1 MLAFVRIFLSDI
13 GCSQQHKLP
22 QEERVNKSELIDA
35 IAEHSGLTKADS
47 ERALAA
53 FIETVVETVRSGD
66 KVNIIGFGAFSVTDR
81 KARTGRNPATG
92 GTLQIAASK
101 APKFSAGAGF
111 KGAVNEKKGKAPAK
125 PAAKKGK

>member
-1 MLAFVRIFLSDI
+1 LQFSADSCLISAAQA
-13 GCSQQHKLP
+13 SQLP
-22 QEERVNKSELIDA
+22 QEERVNKSELIES
-35 IAEHSGLTKADS
+35 IAEQSGLTKADS

-53 FIETVVETVRSGD
+53 FIDTVVGAVQSGD
-66 KVNIIGFGAFSVTDR
+66 KVNIIGFGAFSVTER

-111 KGAVNEKKGKAPAK
+111 KSAVNEKKGKAPAK
-125 PAAKKGK
+125 PVAKKGK